1 MLNINQR
8 TLLNNSRIKIT
19 DMNSRERRYTE
30 KHKNLELVYFG
41 SILWS
46 EEKVVTFLSETI

>member
-8 TLLNNSRIKIT
+8 TRLNNSIKVT
-19 DMNSRERRYTE
+19 DINSRERRYTG